1 VSNLLWWHA
10 PNRRLRDIPG
20 GADAF
25 WRRVELSGA
34 AGVLFM
40 HHPEF
45 ETHTADDAREAVRR
59 GLDVAV
65 RAAGEG
71 AGPEM
76 KVAHTRAAIR
86 EFDGLCEVMIAGG
99 NEPTPFELWPH
110 AYLTDEIADE
120 CLRPATEAGMLLAT
134 PGWTGQAEPPP
145 RPAEPDKPWQSYAD
159 DDPMKLPARI
169 HQVYSRF
176 DAITVHAYG
185 EHVLDGHVA
194 RLARWALAFG
204 KPLVVGEFGIAARDL
219 LAVPPH
225 PARYRYSERIKAA
238 RYGEFL
244 RDLATPL
251 PGGVRLPIMLASPF
265 IDSGATQ
272 EWLSFT
278 EAGVYDPEGVRG
290 YGLSDEALLV
300 LNLTLKGQVAA

>member
-34 AGVLFM
+34 VGVQLLY
-40 HHPEF
+40 HPDF
-45 ETHTADDAREAVRR
+45 ETHTRADAREAQRR
-59 GLDVAV
+59 GLDVCV
-65 RAAGEG
+65 RAPGEG
-71 AGPEM
+71 IDL
-76 KVAHTRAAIR
+76 KIAHTLAAVY
-86 EFDGLCEVMIAGG
+86 EFDGVCEVLIVGG
-99 NEPTPFELWPH
+99 NEPAPWHLWQH
-110 AYLTDEIADE
+110 AFYCEQIAQACRQPTRD
-120 CLRPATEAGMLLAT
+120 AGMLLAT
-134 PGWTGQAEPPP
+134 PGWTGMAEPPP
-145 RPAEPDKPWQSYAD
+145 PPRNPDKHWWQYPD
-159 DDPMKLPARI
+159 DDPDKLPARL
-169 HQVYSRF
+169 HSVYSRF
-176 DAITVHAYG
+176 DAVCVHAYG